1 MFSKINAGDKV
12 FVDGQEVEV
21 TRVSNARFWVQVGD
35 EIVKFIKTSGKEY
48 GSQATRKATKEAEP
62 VAEPVA
68 EAVAEAVAEPEAV
81 AVAVEAQAEAP
92 KPKRTRKAKAAQVAP
107 VAEVVEEA
115 AAPTE

>member
-62 VAEPVA
+62 VAE
-68 EAVAEAVAEPEAV
+68 AVAEAVAEPEAV

>member
-21 TRVSNARFWVQVGD
+21 TRVSNARFWVKVGD

-62 VAEPVA
+62 VAE
-68 EAVAEAVAEPEAV
+68 AVAEPEAV

-92 KPKRTRKAKAAQVAP
+92 KPKRTRKAKAPQVAP

>member
-68 EAVAEAVAEPEAV
+68 EVVAEPEAV

-92 KPKRTRKAKAAQVAP
+92 KPKRTRKAKATQVAP

>member
-48 GSQATRKATKEAEP
+48 GSQATRKATK
-62 VAEPVA
+62 VA